1 MSEAVSREEFR
12 MLADRVVSNER
23 RLESIDVNGT
33 RGVVVL
39 AVQLQEL
46 SKDLATHEVKHDAER
61 DARLSG
67 RKWLIALAVAFLAAV
82 DGPIVTVLLA
92 THPH

>member
-1 MSEAVSREEFR
+1 
-12 MLADRVVSNER
+12 MLADRMSMNER
-23 RLESIDVNGT
+23 RLDAIDTNGT

-39 AVQLQEL
+39 GVQLQEL
-46 SKDLATHEVKHDAER
+46 AKDLAAHEVKHDHEQDQRA
-61 DARLSG
+61 AG

>member
-1 MSEAVSREEFR
+1 
-12 MLADRVVSNER
+12 MLADRVGDFER

-33 RGVVVL
+33 RGVMVL
-39 AVQLQEL
+39 GVQMQEL
-46 SKDLATHEVKHDAER
+46 TKDMASHELKHDQELK
-61 DARLSG
+61 ARAAA
-67 RKWLIALAVAFLAAV
+67 RRWLIALAVAFLAAV